1 MQKFQLM
8 RPIRTQGC
16 PALTV
21 RSSIDGTSTRRRSR
35 TLSVTLS
42 ISASMLMLATCSP
55 AMSFGSVRAHGARTL
70 RAVDT
75 AHLHRTHCS
84 CNEILEEG
92 VAKGALPGTVRAY
105 VTVGAPIIFRF
116 TITVRG
122 GGTISGEG
130 SGKPRGNP
138 AEPSFAGTMT
148 VTRGTGRYRHAH
160 GKGGFYGTLN
170 RSTYAAVMQ
179 TTGTLSY

>member
-1 MQKFQLM
+1 MHFATNTAPTL
-8 RPIRTQGC
+8 RRTLTLLSC
-16 PALTV
+16 AAL
-21 RSSIDGTSTRRRSR
+21 GAFAAGAPTST
-35 TLSVTLS
+35 
-42 ISASMLMLATCSP
+42 
-55 AMSFGSVRAHGARTL
+55 SFGAEGARVARTL

-75 AHLHRTHCS
+75 AHLHRVHCS
-84 CNEILEEG
+84 CSEILEEG
-92 VAKGALPGTVRAY
+92 EAKGALPGWLRAY
-105 VTVGAPIIFRF
+105 VTVGAPIVVRF

-122 GGTISGEG
+122 GGTLSGEG
-130 SGKPRGNP
+130 SGKPKGNP

-160 GKGGFYGTLN
+160 GKGDFYGTLN

>member
-1 MQKFQLM
+1 M
-8 RPIRTQGC
+8 
-16 PALTV
+16 
-21 RSSIDGTSTRRRSR
+21 SSVIHTTRRRTR
-35 TLSVTLS
+35 TLSFAAL
-42 ISASMLMLATCSP
+42 LMLAASTATP
-55 AMSFGSVRAHGARTL
+55 TSFGAVRARAARTL

-75 AHLHRTHCS
+75 AHLRRAHCS
-84 CNEILEEG
+84 CNAILEEG
-92 VAKGALPGTVRAY
+92 DAKGAIPGTVRAY
-105 VTVGAPIIFRF
+105 VIVGAPIIFRF

-130 SGKPRGNP
+130 AGKPKGNP

-170 RSTYAAVMQ
+170 RSTFAAVMQ